1 MIPRWSLWATA
12 GGTAAS
18 AAALAWTEL
27 TLPAQPLISDYALV
41 AGGLVPVLVGMLAL
55 AGACLSLAYGL
66 VVADP
71 ARTAATR
78 VLLLAGAAGLM
89 LSAVFPTDPGSS
101 QIGTLA
107 GEIHR
112 WAAAVVFTALPVAGW
127 TFARGRAGAARWN
140 AVRAMSVTAGL
151 TLAAYLAAH
160 PATVTSPLIN
170 GVAYYGPLER
180 AVVLAEMVLLVT
192 MAVAAAAGR
201 RVSAHAESA
210 PAHSA
215 PASPAPAGSAPA
227 GSAPAGSAPAGSA
240 TVGDA
245 SAEGASELAA

>member
-12 GGTAAS
+12 GGTAVS
-18 AAALAWTEL
+18 AAALTWTEL

-101 QIGTLA
+101 QVGTLA

-112 WAAAVVFTALPVAGW
+112 WAAAVVFTSLPVAGW

-140 AVRAMSVTAGL
+140 AVRAMSVTAAL

-192 MAVAAAAGR
+192 MAVAAASR
-201 RVSAHAESA
+201 RVSSNAAATPTATAPTTTGPTATGPAESA
-210 PAHSA
+210 PAH
-215 PASPAPAGSAPA
+215 PAPAGSAPA
-227 GSAPAGSAPAGSA
+227 G
-240 TVGDA
+240 TA
-245 SAEGASELAA
+245 SAEDAPELAA

>member
-18 AAALAWTEL
+18 AAALTWAEL
-27 TLPAQPLISDYALV
+27 TLPGQPLISDYALV

-66 VVADP
+66 TVADP

-89 LSAVFPTDPGSS
+89 LSAVFPTDAGTS
-101 QIGTLA
+101 QVGTLA

-112 WAAAVVFTALPVAGW
+112 WSAAVVFTALPVAGW
-127 TFARGRAGAARWN
+127 TFARGRAGAALWN
-140 AVRAMSVTAGL
+140 AVRAMSVASGL

-170 GVAYYGPLER
+170 GVAYYGPMER

-192 MAVAAAAGR
+192 MAVAAAGR
-201 RVSAHAESA
+201 RLAARATATPATAMPAKSA
-210 PAHSA
+210 PAEDA
-215 PASPAPAGSAPA
+215 PG
-227 GSAPAGSAPAGSA
+227 
-240 TVGDA
+240 
-245 SAEGASELAA
+245 LAA